1 MPQSLAP
8 VFTALA
14 ENNTGPLL
22 SWIESRRAEFKK
34 EPYEERYQ
42 ALLGVAVMLGDPGM
56 TGNVDTFDKITLN
69 NVDMGMTAY
78 VNEDELH
85 DALETLKSEGV
96 EAPTNE
102 AAILRLRTDFRGE
115 APPADEPLK
124 LTLLYDHFRTQGFV
138 VKPEDVL
145 IFGEMSGDDDQK
157 FGKDIDRIIVGHFG
171 KPAAPQ
177 L

>member
-1 MPQSLAP
+1 MPQNLAP

-42 ALLGVAVMLGDPGM
+42 ALLGVAVMMGDPGM

-69 NVDMGMTAY
+69 NVQQGMTAY

-102 AAILRLRTDFRGE
+102 AAILRLRTDYRGE